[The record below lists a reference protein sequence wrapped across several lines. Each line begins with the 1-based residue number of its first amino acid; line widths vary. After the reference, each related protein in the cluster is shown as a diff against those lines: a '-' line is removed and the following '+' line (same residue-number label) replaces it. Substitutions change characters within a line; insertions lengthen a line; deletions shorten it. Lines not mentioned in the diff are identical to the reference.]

1 MTSKHCEKTED
12 LEVSTRTPRP
22 LSQRFDEEESCSSLP
37 EGDNMTTV
45 KGKCSHTND
54 RIIIAGM
61 LVLYG
66 LLLLTGCSSANYGG
80 LKRSQDVARAFETH
94 HVFEEHRYYY
104 LNQENNP
111 FAVIALQND
120 YTFKGKNMWRQFD
133 PHSEMLKKIVDLVEG
148 FPVYYSRTYGSYITD
163 SQGKKIGYWYSSLRM
178 TGVTVN
184 NETRTVTIRTETP
197 WLWDDEDGP
206 FHRRRGIRF

>member
-1 MTSKHCEKTED
+1 
-12 LEVSTRTPRP
+12 
-22 LSQRFDEEESCSSLP
+22 
-37 EGDNMTTV
+37 MTTA
-45 KGKCSHTND
+45 KGKCTHTDD

-61 LVLYG
+61 LALCG
-66 LLLLTGCSSANYGG
+66 LILLGGCSTANYGG
-80 LKRSQDVARAFETH
+80 LKHRQDVAQAFETY

-120 YTFKGKNMWRQFD
+120 YTFNGKNLWREFD
-133 PHSEMLKKIVDLVEG
+133 PHSDMLKKIVDLVEG

-163 SQGKKIGYWYSSLRM
+163 GRGKKIGYWYSSLRM
-178 TGVTVN
+178 AGVTVD
-184 NETRTVTIRTETP
+184 NETRTVAIRTETP

-206 FHRRRGIRF
+206 FQRRRGVRFRF